1 MSFHTLKAT
10 AAQLMVGGLIAAAG
24 MTLAPVSAQAG
35 QPCEAKSMTLM
46 EMERGLELAVNTAQA
61 MDRQKVKVA
70 IIARAGQNLRQ
81 WGQRYSHIGLVY
93 RAESMHKD
101 GVPGKPGAWRVVH
114 KLNECGSE
122 KAHLYRQ
129 GLADF
134 FSDGLYE
141 WEAAIVPL
149 APELADKV
157 LATLNGKSSIQRMHE
172 RAYNMLAY
180 PWSTRYQQSNQWV
193 IETLASSAEPTIR
206 QRSQAQAWLKFKG
219 FQPDRLQISAFKR
232 LGARVTRANVAFDDH
247 PNALRFSSRID
258 TTTADS
264 VLRWL
269 RNSQLGQ
276 TKITVR

>member
-1 MSFHTLKAT
+1 MNTKWLNARVTH
-10 AAQLMVGGLIAAAG
+10 LMVGGLIATASL
-24 MTLAPVSAQAG
+24 TLVPVVAQAG

-61 MDRQKVKVA
+61 LDQAKVKVA
-70 IIARAGQNLRQ
+70 IIARVGQNLRE

-93 RAESMHKD
+93 QPDQAHSTRGPAKRA
-101 GVPGKPGAWRVVH
+101 AWRVVH

-149 APELADKV
+149 APDLAGKV
-157 LATLNGKSSIQRMHE
+157 LALLNDKPAIPRMHE

-180 PWSTRYQQSNQWV
+180 PWSIRYQQSNQWV
-193 IETLASSAEPTIR
+193 IETLASSAEPAIR

-219 FQPDRLQISAFKR
+219 FQPDRLKISAFKR